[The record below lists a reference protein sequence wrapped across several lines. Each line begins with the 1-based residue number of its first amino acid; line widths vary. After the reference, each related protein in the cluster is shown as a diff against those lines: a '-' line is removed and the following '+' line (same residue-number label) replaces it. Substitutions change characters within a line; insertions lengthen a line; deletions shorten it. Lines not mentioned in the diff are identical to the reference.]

1 MPAGAGLGMLD
12 RMASIELETLR
23 RMAGLAGFAWSDAEL
38 EAVRPTLER
47 ALDMLRQLESLPLD
61 GVEPAT
67 QYRVI

>member
-1 MPAGAGLGMLD
+1 
-12 RMASIELETLR
+12 MASIGLGTLR
-23 RMAGLAGFAWSDAEL
+23 RMAGLAGFAWSVAEL

-47 ALDMLRQLESLPLD
+47 ALDMLRQLESLPLA